1 VKSRRWTKLWSWGR
15 GFGWFGTA
23 GLALAVVGLIG
34 WIVGEWDRVRDV
46 AYSVTLIVRHQWP
59 ASLTVLGVAVA
70 MAAAATKRRSTA
82 SRGVGW
88 WSHHRWAMLV
98 AVVIVVSVGLA
109 VTIFGAFVLAH
120 LTGYYAR
127 PPTEKLS
134 DLIKVALAVSG
145 GVGGAVALVVAY
157 RRQRVTEAAHDL
169 AKATATATEYDAAER
184 RITDLYIKAIEQLG
198 SVKAP
203 VRLGGLYGLERLA
216 QGNPAH
222 RQTVIDVICA
232 YLRMPYTPPESDNA
246 QSVRIMVCDGQDATP
261 RGSDAFELSA
271 PTSTVVAVADPWEE
285 REVRLTA
292 QRMLTQHLSMLDDT
306 LRPDQLAALPP
317 SSERRFWPGL
327 RLNLDRAYLED
338 FILPLGNIIDGTFAS
353 ATFAGRTTSFTGR
366 GLLDKLYSTERSSPD
381 RAYSSTQ
388 GSVCSHHLPGQGSF
402 PKRNSREPSLG
413 LSISQT
419 HALLGAPHST
429 MLPSPCPVSHSAS

>member
-1 VKSRRWTKLWSWGR
+1 
-15 GFGWFGTA
+15 
-23 GLALAVVGLIG
+23 
-34 WIVGEWDRVRDV
+34 
-46 AYSVTLIVRHQWP
+46 
-59 ASLTVLGVAVA
+59 
-70 MAAAATKRRSTA
+70 
-82 SRGVGW
+82 
-88 WSHHRWAMLV
+88 MLV
-98 AVVIVVSVGLA
+98 EVVIVVSVGLA
-109 VTIFGAFVLAH
+109 VTIFGTFVLAH

-157 RRQRVTEAAHDL
+157 RRQRVTEAAHAL
-169 AKATATATEYDAAER
+169 AKTTATATEYDAAER

-246 QSVRIMVCDGQDATP
+246 QSVRIMVCDGQATTP
-261 RGSDAFELSA
+261 RGSDASELSA
-271 PTSTVVAVADPWEE
+271 PASTVVAVADPWEE

-306 LRPDQLAALPP
+306 LMPDQLAALPP

-338 FILPLGNIIDGTFAS
+338 FILPLGNIIDGTFAG
-353 ATFAGRTTSFTGR
+353 ATFAGRTTSFAGSRITGQVAFDR
-366 GLLDKLYSTERSSPD
+366 ATFTGSSLFIETRFGMLASFAGVRFIFEAEFNGAKFGAVNFADTRFAGRASFDDATFAVPGVAFGFMKAVFYKGVTGLLENPCFRGWVLQRTSDPPGGTCLVPSDDSSQETP
-381 RAYSSTQ
+381 
-388 GSVCSHHLPGQGSF
+388 
-402 PKRNSREPSLG
+402 E
-413 LSISQT
+413 
-419 HALLGAPHST
+419 
-429 MLPSPCPVSHSAS
+429 